1 MSNEEQA
8 PSPSQHQSQVSAG
21 APPSEQYDS
30 TVRHVSDPLKCQVT
44 GMRFLTSKEHPAW
57 ERYLA
62 NNSGGNS
69 GIYYI
74 HHCDKVSSKDARQ
87 PRLII
92 VSFRKLIMVDAEGS
106 IKQYSSMAHVQQLV
120 RKRAVSKG
128 KSVDQVLVKIPTETD
143 MLLEFVA
150 NKKNDTTPSPA
161 DKFCETIKTVREAQ
175 ESGSG
180 ASMMSVTATTRR
192 QKWNGIEEARPVA
205 NLFMKARLQKVQAKG
220 YQTPE
225 ERLHSYVSSKRGT
238 SPKPS
243 PLGPDDPRRTLGP
256 IPASPTSGRGETAPT
271 SFPLADAA
279 RKNISATTEPLE
291 SPRVGKVHQD
301 GKYEVYN
308 EELHEVEFLK
318 GLPQGFKPTDMTC
331 VRCGTKNL
339 HESEDGYVSCKCDP
353 GVYCCKPCFASFDV
367 AVEHE
372 DAQNTPESPRRPA
385 TIDEVPARE
394 SPAAEHAHVDEPP
407 PPRSSSPAPGT
418 LPSPEPTPH
427 ASTATNNGRL
437 PKSPPRSPQGS
448 DTNSIRRG
456 GRVPAAVSEISPAV
470 IREAPATSSPV
481 WDDND
486 AVPKYGS
493 ALFPAWDQSSGTE
506 PPIPP
511 RTWCYYEQVNP
522 DPSARKHTYYVYK
535 KRQIS
540 LESDADGTWF
550 VMASKRQ
557 LKDNTP
563 EKIHLSCILKVG
575 EESPQSCTLNSLKI
589 GFFVRTTSTKYV
601 FLTPT
606 TIERTIWLQ
615 WFENM
620 YPDTRVEDSIRYG
633 RC

>member
-1 MSNEEQA
+1 
-8 PSPSQHQSQVSAG
+8 
-21 APPSEQYDS
+21 
-30 TVRHVSDPLKCQVT
+30 
-44 GMRFLTSKEHPAW
+44 
-57 ERYLA
+57 
-62 NNSGGNS
+62 
-69 GIYYI
+69 
-74 HHCDKVSSKDARQ
+74 
-87 PRLII
+87 
-92 VSFRKLIMVDAEGS
+92 
-106 IKQYSSMAHVQQLV
+106 
-120 RKRAVSKG
+120 
-128 KSVDQVLVKIPTETD
+128 
-143 MLLEFVA
+143 
-150 NKKNDTTPSPA
+150 
-161 DKFCETIKTVREAQ
+161 
-175 ESGSG
+175 
-180 ASMMSVTATTRR
+180 MMSVSAR
-192 QKWNGIEEARPVA
+192 QKWMGVEEAKSVA
-205 NLFMKARLQKVQAKG
+205 NLFMEARLHKKG

-225 ERLHSYVSSKRGT
+225 ERLRSYVSSKMGA

-243 PLGPDDPRRTLGP
+243 PVGPDDPRRTLGP
-256 IPASPTSGRGETAPT
+256 VPAWRGETAPT

-279 RKNISATTEPLE
+279 GRNISATAEPSE
-291 SPRVGKVHQD
+291 SPVGQD
-301 GKYEVYN
+301 GQYEDEDV
-308 EELHEVEFLK
+308 HEVEFLK
-318 GLPQGFKPTDMTC
+318 GLPQNFKLEDMTC
-331 VRCGTKNL
+331 VRCGAKDL
-339 HESEDGYVSCKCDP
+339 HEAGDGYVCCKCDR

-620 YPDTRVEDSIRYG
+620 YPDTRVEDSISNRESAQF
-633 RC
+633 